1 MSNIT
6 FHKLSWTDLHK
17 DAVELYNSKLK
28 DLKIDQIV
36 SVCRGGDVFSRIFS
50 DLFSTTPISHI
61 TITSYKDLKQEKMPV
76 ITEEPQKNLS
86 DKTILIVDEVSD
98 TGITFDIVKE
108 YFAKRGVKKM
118 YTLSP
123 YIKPKTKHIP
133 DFYLKSIDAWI
144 VFPYDLKETYEGF
157 LKMFGS
163 QEKATEKMKEIGFF
177 DWEISAI

>member
-6 FHKLSWTDLHK
+6 FHKLSWSDLHK
-17 DAVELYNSKLK
+17 DSVELYNSKLK

-50 DLFSTTPISHI
+50 DLFSNTPISHI

-76 ITEEPQKNLS
+76 ITEEPQKDMS
-86 DKTILIVDEVSD
+86 DKSILIIDEVSD
-98 TGITFDIVKE
+98 TGITFDIVKD
-108 YFAKRGVKKM
+108 YFEKRGIKKM

-157 LKMFGS
+157 VKMFGS
-163 QEKATEKMKEIGFF
+163 QKKAKEKMRDIGFF
-177 DWEISAI
+177 EWEISAI